1 MNDLNHSPLDK
12 LDNYKKNNYEYKR
25 IQLTSPLLHI
35 GVGETGALN
44 LFEYI
49 QENGNIYFPN
59 LTALVEVLHN
69 PENIQKSKAIQK
81 ARKPQESRSEFL
93 KQFEQ
98 LSQDY
103 IRVIETQPADQVK
116 LIGKILSDLKRLYDQ
131 ALGKKWLD
139 NETIIPDTA
148 ISNKWVNRLIA
159 RDIAP
164 MIRNGFGEIYIPGS
178 SIKGAIRTAIAYY
191 LLKHQVPKQ
200 KSEIEQQLATVM
212 SSDQIKKNKKFM
224 DDQKLTESQ
233 LSFNSYLFSNFKL
246 KLPDYKQPFGKPDTA
261 NTDFLRAIKVTDS
274 IPLLI
279 DDETEENLPVVAEV
293 LTSSFQESKGLR
305 MATKKAYNCL
315 EMIWNLKSE
324 SYIVIDKA
332 MLDQFQH
339 EQRMQLPS
347 KLKTVQGILE
357 ICQEFAQH
365 QWEHEQRYWSS
376 ITDSPNLN
384 FSSVREFYANPCS
397 YNLRLGSGSGMTG
410 TTVDLLFQEATR
422 AKIRDACGKPTNST
436 ETPKSR
442 RTALIPNQGNPIKQ
456 PLGWVNLTVI

>member
-305 MATKKAYNCL
+305 MATKKSL
-315 EMIWNLKSE
+315 
-324 SYIVIDKA
+324 
-332 MLDQFQH
+332 
-339 EQRMQLPS
+339 
-347 KLKTVQGILE
+347 
-357 ICQEFAQH
+357 
-365 QWEHEQRYWSS
+365 
-376 ITDSPNLN
+376 
-384 FSSVREFYANPCS
+384 
-397 YNLRLGSGSGMTG
+397 
-410 TTVDLLFQEATR
+410 
-422 AKIRDACGKPTNST
+422 
-436 ETPKSR
+436 
-442 RTALIPNQGNPIKQ
+442 
-456 PLGWVNLTVI
+456 